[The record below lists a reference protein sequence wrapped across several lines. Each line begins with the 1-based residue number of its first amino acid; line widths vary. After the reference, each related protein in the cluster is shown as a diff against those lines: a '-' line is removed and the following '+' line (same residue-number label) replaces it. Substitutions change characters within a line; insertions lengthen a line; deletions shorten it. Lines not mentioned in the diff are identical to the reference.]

1 MSTNGPSNGR
11 PPAMEDSRPVM
22 PYSCVLCYQRK
33 VKCDKRDPCSSC
45 TRSGAACVF
54 RAPAPPR
61 RRKGKTTEGIL
72 LARLRKYEEIIRKH
86 GINIENVDSAFAQSD
101 AYTDTPVNTSL
112 PIRPKNGVKEDTDLG
127 LLVGEEG
134 KSKYFDRLVNLS
146 PPGKYMANVNS
157 NLWMTLSD
165 ELRSTTEVVDF
176 PSSDDEQIDC
186 QTEGVP
192 FSLNIDDGQLFLG
205 SPNPSTNL
213 HALHPQP
220 LHIFRL
226 WQVFVDN
233 INPLVKICHIPTEQQ
248 QVLEA
253 AANLSK
259 ITKGTE
265 AFMFAMYTCSVTSL
279 SEDECQSQLGE
290 PKETLLSRFQFGT
303 KQSLINAKFMRSPNL
318 TILRA
323 FALYLVTVRRSLDS
337 QTLWILTG
345 TALRIAQR
353 VGLHRDGSHLGLSI
367 FETEMRRRL
376 WWFMLVLEGYSSEL
390 CGAGT
395 SVLQYPWDTHLPLN
409 VNDSD
414 LSPNM
419 KQAPKEHD
427 GPTEMLFYLLRC
439 ETGNFMRRKEDPR
452 AASSSWR
459 DMGGSSTTVA
469 EKIKLADNLQALLE
483 RKYLRFCD
491 PSIPLHALTLTVGQC
506 MFAVIRLVIYSP
518 LNIKETAEANSEH
531 VDQKTKDILYTN
543 SAKIIQFDSL
553 LRTNEIT
560 KHYLWHLDTH
570 FQWHSLIFLLNEL
583 RTRTLGPDIDDVWQ
597 DLSALFANRPQLL
610 NSKNALYVAIGNLVL
625 KAWNAREQALISSSE
640 LASPPEFVQNLRR
653 QRATVPLRPKHG
665 AEHRMFSPASK
676 SAGTTPTTLPNQFTG
691 DDTNNRRPTTSEDA
705 FNSIAPTNFD
715 AHGTEFMEPSLCLP
729 DGAGYD
735 TGMDGSPVNWAQW
748 DTLLQGF
755 NMGEIDEGI

>member
-1 MSTNGPSNGR
+1 
-11 PPAMEDSRPVM
+11 MEDLRPAM

-45 TRSGAACVF
+45 ARSGAACVF

-61 RRKGKTTEGIL
+61 RRKGKTTEGVL

-86 GINIENVDSAFAQSD
+86 GIDIENVGTASTQSD
-101 AYTDTPVNTSL
+101 VYSDAPTNMNL
-112 PIRPKNGVKEDTDLG
+112 PIRSKNCVIEDTDLG
-127 LLVGEEG
+127 LLVVEEG
-134 KSKYFDRLVNLS
+134 KSKYFD
-146 PPGKYMANVNS
+146 S

-165 ELRSTTEVVDF
+165 ELLSTTEVVDS
-176 PSSDDEQIDC
+176 PSLDDEQVDY
-186 QTEGVP
+186 QTAAVP
-192 FSLNIDDGQLFLG
+192 FSLNMDDGQLLLG

-253 AANLSK
+253 AANLGK

-279 SEDECQSQLGE
+279 SEDECQGQLGE

-303 KQSLINAKFMRSPNL
+303 KQSLINAKFMRSSDL

-323 FALYLVTVRRSLDS
+323 FALYLVTIRRSLDS
-337 QTLWILTG
+337 QSLWILTG

-353 VGLHRDGSHLGLSI
+353 GGLHRDGSHLGLSI

-395 SVLQYPWDTHLPLN
+395 SVLQYPWDTRLPLN

-419 KQAPKEHD
+419 KQGPTEHD

-439 ETGNFMRRKEDPR
+439 EMGNFMRRKEDPR

-459 DMGGSSTTVA
+459 DLGGSSTTVA
-469 EKIKLADNLQALLE
+469 DKIKLADNLQALLE

-506 MFAVIRLVIYSP
+506 MFAVMRLVIYNP
-518 LNIKETAEANSEH
+518 LNMKETTETNSEY
-531 VDQKTKDILYTN
+531 VDQKTKDILYIN
-543 SAKIIQFDSL
+543 SAKIIKFDNL
-553 LRTNEIT
+553 FRTNEIT
-560 KHYLWHLDTH
+560 KRYLWHLDTH

-583 RTRTLGPDIDDVWQ
+583 RTRTLGSDIDEVWQ
-597 DLSALFANRPQLL
+597 DLAALFANRPQLL
-610 NSKNALYVAIGNLVL
+610 NSKNALHVAIGNLVL
-625 KAWNAREQALISSSE
+625 KAWNVREQALISSSKP
-640 LASPPEFVQNLRR
+640 ASPPEFVQILRR
-653 QRATVPLRPKHG
+653 QRATVPLRPKPG
-665 AEHRMFSPASK
+665 VEHRTFSPASE
-676 SAGTTPTTLPNQFTG
+676 SDGTTPTTLPNQFTG
-691 DDTNNRRPTTSEDA
+691 DDINNRRPTPSEDA
-705 FNSIAPTNFD
+705 LNSKAATNFD

-748 DTLLQGF
+748 DALLQGF
-755 NMGEIDEGI
+755 NMGEIDGGI